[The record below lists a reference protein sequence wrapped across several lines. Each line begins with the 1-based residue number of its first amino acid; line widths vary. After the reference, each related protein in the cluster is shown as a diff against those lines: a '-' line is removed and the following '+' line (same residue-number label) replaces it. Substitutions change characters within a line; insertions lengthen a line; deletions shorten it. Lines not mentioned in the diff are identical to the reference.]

1 MTMQQTGCR
10 PVNCA
15 LPARRFRPVPV
26 NKMPKRCSMEGL
38 KIYIKAKT
46 STHNFS
52 AQRSSLLRT
61 SKLDTGESI
70 TILANVC
77 VEKMLSLYLSLFVY
91 RFTYERMSN
100 KHEFARNSNLIKKPF
115 SSLIYTYCIT
125 EFHARQAKQT
135 WGVFVVL

>member
-1 MTMQQTGCR
+1 MRDLAVSQGWPGGFGTCVMTMQQTGCR

-46 STHNFS
+46 STHAPILYRNNFS

-61 SKLDTGESI
+61 SKLDTGESL

-77 VEKMLSLYLSLFVY
+77 VEKMLSLYFSLFV
-91 RFTYERMSN
+91 
-100 KHEFARNSNLIKKPF
+100 
-115 SSLIYTYCIT
+115 
-125 EFHARQAKQT
+125 
-135 WGVFVVL
+135 